1 MAERLVNV
9 DRETLLLLPVDLRDW
24 VPEND
29 LVHFV
34 INAVDMMNL
43 SAVSVN
49 SRGSGS
55 KQYPPRYCAWRGR

>member
-9 DRETLLLLPVDLRDW
+9 DRETPLLPVDLRDW